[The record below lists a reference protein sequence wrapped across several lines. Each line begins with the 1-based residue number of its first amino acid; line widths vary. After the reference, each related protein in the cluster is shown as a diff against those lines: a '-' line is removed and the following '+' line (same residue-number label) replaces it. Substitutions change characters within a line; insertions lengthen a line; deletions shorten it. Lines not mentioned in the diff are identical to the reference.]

1 MRINEYGRLVHIV
14 DTSLKLR
21 KKIID
26 GTKESAANHH
36 FINM

>member
-21 KKIID
+21 KKII
-26 GTKESAANHH
+26 AANHH
-36 FINM
+36 LINM